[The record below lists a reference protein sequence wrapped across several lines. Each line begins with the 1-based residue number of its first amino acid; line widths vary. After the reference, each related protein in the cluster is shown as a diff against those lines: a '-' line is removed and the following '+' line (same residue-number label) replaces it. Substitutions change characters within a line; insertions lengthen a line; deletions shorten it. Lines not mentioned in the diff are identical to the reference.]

1 MALKWLSH
9 GSQRGKWLD
18 PAFLWYTWAF
28 PRGLCCHLA
37 LPFKESVCIFLGP
50 GDNQLLFVGSLTLP
64 TKLERAGEM
73 T

>member
-28 PRGLCCHLA
+28 PRGMCYHLA
-37 LPFKESVCIFLGP
+37 LPLRKVYVYSWDLAITNFFL
-50 GDNQLLFVGSLTLP
+50 
-64 TKLERAGEM
+64 
-73 T
+73 